1 VVKLAFDI
9 KKGNPMNLQDIAE
22 ATADHYGTTI
32 KAMRGFSRQPQ
43 IVMPRKVYAFIAKK
57 WVTDNLSQI
66 GRVIL
71 RDNTSIKDYLAL
83 LDEDDISAEVA
94 AIERVACFD
103 WHTIKFET
111 RRLNWNAIAFATNRN
126 HEGPNL

>member
-1 VVKLAFDI
+1 
-9 KKGNPMNLQDIAE
+9 MNLQDIAE
-22 ATADHYGTTI
+22 ATAAHYGTTL
-32 KAMRGFSRQPQ
+32 KDMRGYSRQPQ
-43 IVMPRKVYAFIAKK
+43 IVMPRKVYAFIANK
-57 WVTDNLSQI
+57 WEAGNLSQI

-103 WHTIKFET
+103 WNTIKFET
-111 RRLNWNAIAFATNRN
+111 RQLNWNAIAFRANRN
-126 HEGPNL
+126 HEGLTIWELKT

>member
-1 VVKLAFDI
+1 
-9 KKGNPMNLQDIAE
+9 MNLQDIAE

-57 WVTDNLSQI
+57 WVTDNYSQI

-71 RDNTSIKDYLAL
+71 RDHTSIKDYLEH

-111 RRLNWNAIAFATNRN
+111 RQLNWNAIAFTTNRN

>member
-1 VVKLAFDI
+1 VDHVY
-9 KKGNPMNLQDIAE
+9 KKGSPMNLQDIAE
-22 ATADHYGTTI
+22 ATAAHYGTTI
-32 KAMRGFSRQPQ
+32 KAMQGLSRKPEY
-43 IVMPRKVYAFIAKK
+43 VMPRKVYAFIAEK
-57 WVTDNLSQI
+57 WVTENLSQI

-71 RDNTSIKDYLAL
+71 RDHTSIKDYLAL

-103 WHTIKFET
+103 WHTIKFKT
-111 RRLNWNAIAFATNRN
+111 RQLNWNAIAFTTNRN